1 MPTNALFA
9 KVRYDSRRARPFSRL
24 RHNLKLGFYHISDD
38 TVVVYFKNTPQ
49 ITERGYI
56 EFDLIIKIGE
66 EFKFLNRI
74 FRLETLDYLSRRSI
88 SKFFQS
94 GEQKLSYHLHSDRN
108 SRNFEENGNTTCI
121 PVYIFTI
128 GCASP
133 NVSQSARVV
142 RIVSLG
148 WCR

>member
-74 FRLETLDYLSRRSI
+74 FRLETT
-88 SKFFQS
+88 FQ
-94 GEQKLSYHLHSDRN
+94 DVPFRN
-108 SRNFEENGNTTCI
+108 SSSRASKNCLTIYILTEILGILRKMVTQ
-121 PVYIFTI
+121 PVYKSFFFTI

-133 NVSQSARVV
+133 IVSPLSGRVV
-142 RIVSLG
+142 RIVPLD
-148 WCR
+148 

>member
-1 MPTNALFA
+1 MPSNALSA

-24 RHNLKLGFYHISDD
+24 RHNLKLGFCHISDD
-38 TVVVYFKNTPQ
+38 TVVVYFKNTPK

-88 SKFFQS
+88 YFEILPV
-94 GEQKLSYHLHSDRN
+94 GRAKLSYHLHSDRN
-108 SRNFEENGNTTCI
+108 SRNFEENGNTT
-121 PVYIFTI
+121 T
-128 GCASP
+128 
-133 NVSQSARVV
+133 
-142 RIVSLG
+142 L
-148 WCR
+148 